1 MERYVGVDAHA
12 ASCTLA
18 VVGASGKR
26 IKSIVVETN
35 GRALV
40 EAVKGIGGQL
50 HICLEEGTQSA
61 WLYELLEPHAAEVVV
76 IVAPETKGPKSDVRD
91 AWTRAEELRVGAI
104 RTRAY
109 NEAPQHF
116 AALHN
121 AVRAQLMAVR
131 DLTRAKNRLKAV
143 WRSRGVMPDRSIYN
157 ADGREKW
164 LKSLPA
170 PYRLLAQWLG
180 RQIEALEPVR
190 DEAEEWLVREAKTH
204 PIIRKLSTTPGLGTV
219 RTAQVVAIVADP
231 HRFRTRQQF
240 WSYCGL
246 GIVTRSS
253 SDWVRDKRGQWL
265 RAEVQQTRGLSR
277 KRNGVL
283 KAVFKGAATTVI
295 TQMVD
300 HPLHAGYQRMLEA
313 GIKPNLARLTL
324 ARRIAAIVLS
334 MWKHK
339 EVYDP
344 QRQAMVVKA

>member
-1 MERYVGVDAHA
+1 MERYVGIDAHA

-26 IKSIVVETN
+26 LRSMVVDTN

-40 EAVKGIGGQL
+40 EAVKTIGGRL
-50 HICLEEGTQSA
+50 HICLEEGTQSG
-61 WLYELLEPHAAEVVV
+61 WLYELLLPHAAEVVV
-76 IVAPETKGPKSDVRD
+76 TVAPETRGPKSDSRD
-91 AWTRAEELRVGAI
+91 AWTRAEELRTGAI
-104 RTRAY
+104 QTRVY
-109 NEAPQHF
+109 KAPVHF
-116 AALHN
+116 MALHT

-143 WRSRGVMPDRSIYN
+143 WRSRGMMPDSAVYS
-157 ADGREKW
+157 AQKREAW
-164 LKSLPA
+164 LERLPA
-170 PYRLLAQWLG
+170 PHALLAQWLV
-180 RQIEALEPVR
+180 RQIEALEPLR
-190 DEAEEWLVREAKTH
+190 DEAETWLEREAKTH
-204 PIIRKLSTTPGLGTV
+204 PIIRKLSTAPGLGTV

-246 GIVTRSS
+246 AIVTRSS

-265 RAEVQQTRGLSR
+265 HGPTLQTRGLSR
-277 KRNGVL
+277 KRNPVL
-283 KAVFKGAATTVI
+283 KMVFKGAATTVI
-295 TQMVD
+295 AQMVD
-300 HPLHAGYQRMLEA
+300 HPLHAAYQRMLEA
-313 GIKPNLARLTL
+313 GIKPNLAKLTL

-344 QRQAMVVKA
+344 QRQALPLQA